1 MHWPLSFLTPTVSCL
16 LLCLFPRSFPSIVL
30 VFVSFLSS
38 LEGDGLAVYE
48 ETHGEKCH
56 FNDSGHMHDGICC
69 SGHVVRQGG
78 GRGTER
84 RMKRK
89 TNVGQMEFLI

>member
-1 MHWPLSFLTPTVSCL
+1 MSPFVS
-16 LLCLFPRSFPSIVL
+16 
-30 VFVSFLSS
+30 VSFLEHRPRLRLFPLISR
-38 LEGDGLAVYE
+38 GDGPAVYE
-48 ETHGEKCH
+48 ETRGEKCH

-69 SGHVVRQGG
+69 SGHVVRQER

-89 TNVGQMEFLI
+89 TNVGQMEFLIWS